1 LKKEQLIK
9 EISKILKKEKIKI
22 AIAESA
28 TGGLI
33 SNFLTNISG
42 SSEFFD
48 RGLVT
53 YSNNSKIEILGVSK
67 DLIEKHGA
75 VSKEIAE
82 AMAEG
87 ARINSK
93 VDIGLSTT
101 GIAGPTGGSKDKP
114 VGLVYIGYSD
124 KNKTISKKFIFNG
137 LRLEN
142 KESFCK
148 AALNLLFK
156 NIK

>member
-1 LKKEQLIK
+1 LDLKITLN
-9 EISKILKKEKIKI
+9 KIASILLEKNLKI

-33 SNFLTNISG
+33 ANNITNIPG
-42 SSEFFD
+42 SSNFFD

-53 YSNNSKIEILGVSK
+53 YSNNAKIELLTVSK

-75 VSKEIAE
+75 VSKEVAE

-87 ARINSK
+87 VRINSN

-101 GIAGPTGGSKDKP
+101 GIAGPTGGSKEKP
-114 VGLVYIGYSD
+114 VGLVFISYSD
-124 KNKTISKKFIFNG
+124 KDKTISKKIIFKG
-137 LRLEN
+137 SRLEN
-142 KESFCK
+142 KESFCN
-148 AALNLLFK
+148 AALNLLFE